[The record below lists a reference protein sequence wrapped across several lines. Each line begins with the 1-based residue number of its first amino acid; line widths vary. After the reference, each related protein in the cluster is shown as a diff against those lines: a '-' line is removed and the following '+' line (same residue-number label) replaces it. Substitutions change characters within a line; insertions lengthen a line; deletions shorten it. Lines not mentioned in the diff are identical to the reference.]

1 MNDTQN
7 LPGGAETER
16 LRAFLESAPDELRDW
31 AENQI
36 AQLADS
42 PTVADEFDDFDDDE
56 ELLQR
61 PKSNSTA
68 KKRPK
73 PKSTAKKGGK
83 KNRVNLILVT
93 LLVAAVVIIVQQ
105 IGHPVA
111 NSPELPEGHPSI
123 GAGAEVSVPAVDKE
137 TEKALLDRAHA
148 DPNDLE
154 ARKDLGKLYFD
165 AGLYQDAITYFEQA
179 NQLAPNDVEVL
190 LMLGVCQYSINDF
203 DSAEQTWLQ
212 ATKAAPEKAE
222 PWYNLG
228 FLYVA
233 KTPPDYDAAR
243 KSWEK
248 VIALEPNSEL
258 AASTKDHLGRL
269 NAGIS
274 PSPTMR

>member
-1 MNDTQN
+1 MVNDTQN
-7 LPGGAETER
+7 LPGGTETER

-42 PTVADEFDDFDDDE
+42 PTVADEFDDFGDDE
-56 ELLQR
+56 ELGQ
-61 PKSNSTA
+61 
-68 KKRPK
+68 RPK
-73 PKSTAKKGGK
+73 PKPTAKKGGK

-105 IGHPVA
+105 IGHPAA

-123 GAGAEVSVPAVDKE
+123 GAGAEVSVSAVDKE
-137 TEKALLDRAHA
+137 TEKALLERVNA
-148 DPNDLE
+148 DPNDIE

-179 NQLAPNDVEVL
+179 RQLSPDDVEVL
-190 LMLGVCQYSINDF
+190 LMLGVSQYSINDF

-248 VIALEPNSEL
+248 VTALEPDSEL
-258 AASTKDHLGRL
+258 AASAKDHLGRL
-269 NAGIS
+269 NAGVS
-274 PSPTMR
+274 PSPSTR